1 MRDFQTEKPELGSN
15 KIVYNSTRINNSTP
29 QNKLD
34 AGISLYM
41 LDNFIQILAA
51 NRFVDVY

>member
-1 MRDFQTEKPELGSN
+1 MRYFQAEKPELGSN

-29 QNKLD
+29 QTSSMR
-34 AGISLYM
+34 GFFLYM

>member
-1 MRDFQTEKPELGSN
+1 MRYFQTEKPELGSN

-34 AGISLYM
+34 AGIFLYM